1 MSMSATETAIRE
13 FLVNELL
20 YDKGLSELSADDS
33 LLEDGLLDSIG
44 ILRTVAFCEE
54 QFGVSIPDA
63 EVLPE
68 NLESIRS
75 IAALVERCRAAEQG

>member
-1 MSMSATETAIRE
+1 MSLNPTDAAIRE
-13 FLVNELL
+13 FLVHELL
-20 YDKGLSELSADDS
+20 YDKGLSELSADES
-33 LLEDGLLDSIG
+33 LLEEGLLDSLG

-68 NLESIRS
+68 NLESVRA
-75 IAALVERCRAAEQG
+75 IAALVERCRSGK

>member
-1 MSMSATETAIRE
+1 MSLNPTDTAIRE
-13 FLVNELL
+13 FLVHELL
-20 YDKGLSELSADDS
+20 YDKGLSELSVDES
-33 LLEDGLLDSIG
+33 LLEEGLLDSIG

-68 NLESIRS
+68 NLESVRA
-75 IAALVERCRAAEQG
+75 IAALVERCRGGK